1 MSYIYDILLNFNKN
15 LIEYFEWEDT
25 DKIKYIKKILL
36 FKTSKQTVKDI
47 IENEVLLDSAFTSN
61 IPKYEINDLKEEKKI
76 CLITDGEIVIG
87 LLIDNNK
94 VECIS
99 RLLLDEEY
107 EAILASDNLVVT
119 NVNYKILKPRDKN
132 NTTLTRNEI
141 KIKKQLL
148 EEIDFLY
155 KNKKYDKLIYLYYEY
170 TGKENKDIEYIYSF
184 LKNSFK
190 CFNNNHLYI
199 YKILSMSNVKAE

>member
-76 CLITDGEIVIG
+76 SHITDGEIVI
-87 LLIDNNK
+87 
-94 VECIS
+94 E
-99 RLLLDEEY
+99 
-107 EAILASDNLVVT
+107 
-119 NVNYKILKPRDKN
+119 
-132 NTTLTRNEI
+132 
-141 KIKKQLL
+141 
-148 EEIDFLY
+148 
-155 KNKKYDKLIYLYYEY
+155 
-170 TGKENKDIEYIYSF
+170 
-184 LKNSFK
+184 
-190 CFNNNHLYI
+190 
-199 YKILSMSNVKAE
+199 